1 VLSPIGFRVADTDTV
16 HEQSD
21 HSKFEYSL
29 NFSGQD
35 LVVQIGHPVCR
46 HLLNKFI
53 NTLDWLCRAI
63 RSPPQDPSSDRF
75 NVSVSSCQVSLWNHN
90 PSSKTREEYS
100 SSDVSL
106 AFTLLSEPLPEL
118 QGNCWQKLFQSC
130 FVLDDEENEHFNDED
145 DEHFDDEDNKQDE
158 VNGRGLELSF
168 DLMTTLAAVEYP
180 TTVHGGV
187 VLVGY
192 HTALIPV
199 LVKSSYVQFHLEVS
213 EDRQINPFKLDCSQH
228 LQGLDW
234 ARFKIMRCFVGW
246 CDSAL
251 IKLGT
256 ASLPPTVTYSGA
268 RTKEKSLQLSGVST
282 GFQFV
287 SAGPIQ
293 AGVNGQANFT
303 FLSHRLHFRPAS
315 EYTKMLYDTAK
326 DVVLISDVHHR
337 RSWLV
342 PKLSLMLHMAHV
354 WFAENSGRSD
364 ININPIPFAEPHDD
378 ESIVIR
384 ALEGHGDLAIC
395 GQGSDSFK
403 LRSLLLGLSIN
414 LLASVHHK
422 AESTSKVI
430 YGFEFMDIILEP
442 GRGTPMK
449 EVKIET
455 SPSWLVLANLADAVI
470 ICSKLG
476 EAIAP
481 AQGCCRSNEQCNT
494 VPCGQDYLAAHLS
507 CLDRFRSRAGKEWFA
522 LDEPNP
528 GPLYQRK
535 IHWRVSGNPF
545 EACDHKVQ
553 SKDTCW
559 RGTNRLQNF
568 DRKFVFLSMDSKE
581 DHSVTAGSKKLGIK
595 GAVLFGKN
603 ER

>member
-1 VLSPIGFRVADTDTV
+1 MI
-16 HEQSD
+16 
-21 HSKFEYSL
+21 
-29 NFSGQD
+29 
-35 LVVQIGHPVCR
+35 QIGHTVCR
-46 HLLNKFI
+46 HLLNKLI
-53 NTLDWLCRAI
+53 STLDWLCRAI
-63 RSPPQDPSSDRF
+63 RSPSQDPSSDRF

-90 PSSKTREEYS
+90 YS
-100 SSDVSL
+100 SRTGEEFSSSHVSL

-118 QGNCWQKLFQSC
+118 QHNCWQKLFQSC
-130 FVLDDEENEHFNDED
+130 FVLDDEGNEHG
-145 DEHFDDEDNKQDE
+145 DDEDNKQNE
-158 VNGRGLELSF
+158 FNGRGLELSF

-199 LVKSSYVQFHLEVS
+199 RVKYNYVQFHLKVS
-213 EDRQINPFKLDCSQH
+213 KDRQINPFELDCSPN
-228 LQGLDW
+228 LQDLDW
-234 ARFKIMRCFVGW
+234 DRFKSKRCFVGW

-251 IKLGT
+251 INLGT
-256 ASLPPTVTYSGA
+256 SRLPPTVTYSGA

-287 SAGPIQ
+287 SASPIQ

-364 ININPIPFAEPHDD
+364 ISINPIPFAEPHDD
-378 ESIVIR
+378 ESTVIR
-384 ALEGHGDLAIC
+384 ALEGQGDLAVC
-395 GQGSDSFK
+395 GQGNDSFK

-422 AESTSKVI
+422 AESTSKII

-545 EACDHKVQ
+545 EACGHKVH
-553 SKDTCW
+553 SRDTCW
-559 RGTNRLQNF
+559 RGANRLQNF
-568 DRKFVFLSMDSKE
+568 DRKFVLLSKTSKE
-581 DHSVTAGSKKLGIK
+581 DHSGTTGTRKLGIK
-595 GAVLFGKN
+595 GAVVFGKN
-603 ER
+603 EP

>member
-1 VLSPIGFRVADTDTV
+1 MSSIGFRDADANTV
-16 HEQSD
+16 YEQSD
-21 HSKFEYSL
+21 HSEFEYSL
-29 NFSGQD
+29 TFSGQE

-118 QGNCWQKLFQSC
+118 QHNCWQKLFQSC

-145 DEHFDDEDNKQDE
+145 DEHFDDEDNKQNE

-213 EDRQINPFKLDCSQH
+213 EDRQINPFKLDCNQH

-234 ARFKIMRCFVGW
+234 AHFKNMRCFVGW

-326 DVVLISDVHHR
+326 DVVLISDVHNR

-384 ALEGHGDLAIC
+384 ALEGHGDLAVC
-395 GQGSDSFK
+395 GQGNDSFK

-545 EACDHKVQ
+545 EVCGHKVQ

-568 DRKFVFLSMDSKE
+568 DRKFVFLSKNSKE
-581 DHSVTAGSKKLGIK
+581 DHSGTTGSRKLGIK
-595 GAVLFGKN
+595 GAVVFGKN
-603 ER
+603 EG

>member
-1 VLSPIGFRVADTDTV
+1 V

-192 HTALIPV
+192 RTALIPV
-199 LVKSSYVQFHLEVS
+199 RVKSSYVQFHLEVS

>member
-1 VLSPIGFRVADTDTV
+1 
-16 HEQSD
+16 
-21 HSKFEYSL
+21 
-29 NFSGQD
+29 
-35 LVVQIGHPVCR
+35 
-46 HLLNKFI
+46 
-53 NTLDWLCRAI
+53 
-63 RSPPQDPSSDRF
+63 
-75 NVSVSSCQVSLWNHN
+75 
-90 PSSKTREEYS
+90 
-100 SSDVSL
+100 
-106 AFTLLSEPLPEL
+106 
-118 QGNCWQKLFQSC
+118 
-130 FVLDDEENEHFNDED
+130 
-145 DEHFDDEDNKQDE
+145 
-158 VNGRGLELSF
+158 
-168 DLMTTLAAVEYP
+168 
-180 TTVHGGV
+180 
-187 VLVGY
+187 
-192 HTALIPV
+192 
-199 LVKSSYVQFHLEVS
+199 
-213 EDRQINPFKLDCSQH
+213 
-228 LQGLDW
+228 
-234 ARFKIMRCFVGW
+234 
-246 CDSAL
+246 
-251 IKLGT
+251 
-256 ASLPPTVTYSGA
+256 
-268 RTKEKSLQLSGVST
+268 
-282 GFQFV
+282 
-287 SAGPIQ
+287 
-293 AGVNGQANFT
+293 
-303 FLSHRLHFRPAS
+303 
-315 EYTKMLYDTAK
+315 MLYDTAK

-384 ALEGHGDLAIC
+384 ALEGHGDLAVC
-395 GQGSDSFK
+395 GQGNDSFK

-545 EACDHKVQ
+545 EVCGHKVQ

-568 DRKFVFLSMDSKE
+568 DRKFVFLSKNSKE
-581 DHSVTAGSKKLGIK
+581 DHSGTTGSRKLGIK
-595 GAVLFGKN
+595 GAVVFGKN
-603 ER
+603 EG

>member
-1 VLSPIGFRVADTDTV
+1 MSSIGFRDADANTV
-16 HEQSD
+16 YEQSD
-21 HSKFEYSL
+21 HSEFEYSL
-29 NFSGQD
+29 TFSGQE

-118 QGNCWQKLFQSC
+118 QHNCWQKLFQSC

-145 DEHFDDEDNKQDE
+145 DEHFDDEDNKQNE

-213 EDRQINPFKLDCSQH
+213 EDRQINPFKLDCNQH

-234 ARFKIMRCFVGW
+234 AHFKNMRCFVGW

-384 ALEGHGDLAIC
+384 ALEGHGDLAVC
-395 GQGSDSFK
+395 GQGNDSFK

-545 EACDHKVQ
+545 EVCGHKVQ

-568 DRKFVFLSMDSKE
+568 DRKFVFLSKNSKE
-581 DHSVTAGSKKLGIK
+581 DHSGTTGSRKLGIK
-595 GAVLFGKN
+595 GAVVFGKN
-603 ER
+603 EG